1 MRTSVAL
8 LAIATGAGIVL
19 FAYPRDGTAIAQGNA
34 AHDEIRVLTTPH
46 FRISYNT
53 GEVFAEKRGELF
65 ETFYGKFTE
74 FFRAKHFPVGRGAGR
89 MEVLLLATRREF
101 QEHAR
106 GVALHL
112 VGSEG
117 FYSSKHKRS
126 VFFNALEDGSY
137 NEIVRE
143 IAAAERK
150 LQQLRSQLARIRS
163 DEVIVDYGGGRK
175 KTMSKNQIRSIIAKE
190 DRDLQA
196 LRNRLRGHYNQRNE
210 DVTLHECAHQLS
222 HELGVAPMG
231 NATPRWLNEGL
242 ATFFEPALKGDLRLP
257 TTVNHD
263 RLVAYRKVEREK
275 LRIPLLELLGSDAP
289 FGGSSVLIAY
299 TESWALMHYLLH
311 ERPEQL
317 KRYIEILKTRGD
329 TIPDNPSEARIQDF
343 KESFGNDASAFEA
356 AWVAYM
362 AQIR

>member
-1 MRTSVAL
+1 MRAHVTVLSIV
-8 LAIATGAGIVL
+8 TGAGIVL
-19 FAYPRDGTAIAQGNA
+19 SACPGSGTAMAQRSA
-34 AHDEIRVLTTPH
+34 AHDELRVLATPH

-65 ETFYGKFTE
+65 EAFYGKFTE
-74 FFRAKHFPVGRGAGR
+74 FFRAKHFPFDRGAGR

-106 GVALHL
+106 GVSLHL

-117 FYSSKHKRS
+117 YYSSKRRRI
-126 VFFNALEDGSY
+126 VFFNALEDASY
-137 NEIVRE
+137 SEIVRE
-143 IAAAERK
+143 IAVAERD

-175 KTMSKNQIRSIIAKE
+175 KTMSKNQFRSIIAKE
-190 DRDLQA
+190 DRNLQA
-196 LRNRLRGHYNQRNE
+196 LRNRLRSHYNQRNE
-210 DVTLHECAHQLS
+210 DVTLHECAHQLA
-222 HELGVAPMG
+222 HELGIAPMG
-231 NATPRWLNEGL
+231 DATPRWLNEGL
-242 ATFFEPALKGDLRLP
+242 ATFFEAALKADLRLP

-263 RLVAYRKVEREK
+263 RLVAYRQAEREK
-275 LRIPLLELLGSDAP
+275 RLLPVLEFLGSDAP
-289 FGGSSVLIAY
+289 FGGNTVLIAY

-311 ERPEQL
+311 QRPEQL
-317 KRYIEILKTRGD
+317 KRYIEILKARGD
-329 TIPDNPSEARIQDF
+329 TVPENASETRIHDF
-343 KESFGNDASAFEA
+343 KESFGNDLPAFEA